1 MSRLAVGLV
10 TALSTMLMT
19 GGMAAASAAPSSPS
33 ASVVARRHHP
43 APHHRPKGHH
53 HPTPHR
59 RPKGHHHP
67 TPHRPPKG
75 HSKPRRAVKPVVS
88 SLSAHPSRL
97 GAKGGFVTLTGRVL
111 HASGCI
117 VTATPHLG
125 GFPRHLKCSNGI
137 VRTRLKLP
145 ASSLATGRK
154 FSFTLKAVNG
164 RLAGSKTTAV
174 LERPAPPT
182 AGGLVA
188 QPSTLASG
196 GGSILL
202 SDHVSRAHSC
212 RFSSSPSLSGLP
224 KTIACKSGTVS
235 LSVSIPAST
244 KATSYQFALEVSG
257 PGGSLSRT
265 TAADQSGPGAPLVG
279 TVTAD
284 PTSLGVSG
292 GSVALSTAVTEATSC
307 TYSVSPA
314 ITGFSGSAPCSSGTA
329 ALSVTIP
336 ANQTANAET
345 YSFTLTASGPGGTTS
360 SASPAKVT
368 VAAPLPTVGAVTA
381 SPATLAAGGGSI
393 SLSTPVTDATSCT
406 YSASPAITGFSGT
419 VSCASGTAA
428 VSVAIPANET
438 GSTERYSFSLAASG
452 PGGTASSSSPATV
465 SEPAEPPT
473 AGAVTADPTALES
486 AGGSVSLS
494 TPVTS
499 ATSCTYSVSPAIT
512 GFSGATPCSSGTAE
526 LSVAVPAN
534 PTASAVSYVFS
545 LTATGSGGTT
555 GSSQSA
561 TVTEAAAPPTVGAVE
576 AKPSTLASSGG
587 SVSLTTSVSNASSCT
602 YSVSPAITGFSGT
615 VSCASGTASLSVT
628 LPSNTTGS
636 TESYTFS
643 LVASGPGG
651 TTSSLS
657 PANVAVE
664 PPAPTV
670 GAVTASPT
678 ALTYAGGSVSL
689 TTSVS
694 NASSCTYSVS
704 PAITGFSGATSC
716 SSGTAQL
723 SVAVPANPT
732 GSAVSYL
739 FSLTATNSGGTTGSS
754 QSATVTEAAEFS
766 LAWSSGSSPEP
777 PPVDYTLIS
786 CPTTGFCAAADTSAG
801 NVVTVSGSSWSRPT
815 QIEKTTGNQI
825 ITLSCASSLLCLA
838 SDGSTLWLYNG
849 TSWSA
854 TTPPSALGSYI
865 DQISCAPGG
874 DCTVIGGST
883 ASGGAVESTTDGS
896 NWQAEA
902 SLPSGYN
909 PYSLS
914 CPSSTAC
921 DALLVSQSSG
931 SLSFDTFTPTAGW
944 TPGPSLPSGTIVFN
958 FSCGTA
964 SFCALTAASSGSNPD
979 FFVYNGNSWT
989 AENPSGVE
997 LLTLNCT
1004 SASQCFSSEV
1014 DPTTG
1019 AQGVWQYSASTT
1031 SWGALADGTPP
1042 LTASG
1047 SGLSCV
1053 SSSFC
1058 GGVSGGMGEVLQQ
1071 GAWTSATLGWQNTVT
1086 AISCPTASF
1095 CMAGDSGGDFETY
1108 DGTNGTWSS
1117 PVAGPVASGDFG
1129 GISCPSATFC
1139 AAVISGALATWSSSS
1154 GSWTVSSLAI
1164 TPSPVGQG
1172 GVSCTSSS
1180 FCVAV
1185 SGSQAS
1191 IYDNGTWASPSS
1203 IDSTNGDLASVSCT
1217 STTYCV
1223 ALDASG
1229 AVRTYNGSGWSSTP
1243 TTIDSAAQVYYLASI
1258 SCITAGVC
1266 VAVDQDGNAEILQ
1279 GGSWSSPTQLAGGGA
1294 LGEVACNATAGDCVI
1309 SGQGGVYYVQETGGS
1324 YAFNQTPESVG
1335 APGDY
1340 WSLVSCSASS
1350 CVVVSEENT
1359 AEYGS

>member
-43 APHHRPKGHH
+43 APHRLPE
-53 HPTPHR
+53 
-59 RPKGHHHP
+59 
-67 TPHRPPKG
+67 G
-75 HSKPRRAVKPVVS
+75 HSKPRRAIKPVVS
-88 SLSAHPSRL
+88 SFSAHPSRL

-224 KTIACKSGTVS
+224 KTVACKSGTVS
-235 LSVSIPAST
+235 LRVSIPAST

-265 TAADQSGPGAPLVG
+265 TAADQSGPAAPLVG

-284 PTSLGVSG
+284 PTALGVSG
-292 GSVALSTAVTEATSC
+292 GSVALSTAVTDATSC

-314 ITGFSGSAPCSSGTA
+314 IAGFSGSAPCSSGTA
-329 ALSVTIP
+329 ALSVSIP

-360 SASPAKVT
+360 SAGSAKVT

-393 SLSTPVTDATSCT
+393 SLSTPVT
-406 YSASPAITGFSGT
+406 
-419 VSCASGTAA
+419 
-428 VSVAIPANET
+428 
-438 GSTERYSFSLAASG
+438 
-452 PGGTASSSSPATV
+452 
-465 SEPAEPPT
+465 
-473 AGAVTADPTALES
+473 
-486 AGGSVSLS
+486 
-494 TPVTS
+494 S

-512 GFSGATPCSSGTAE
+512 GFSGTTPCSSGTAQ

-678 ALTYAGGSVSL
+678 ALAYAGGSVSL

-732 GSAVSYL
+732 GSAVSYV

-883 ASGGAVESTTDGS
+883 ASGGAVESTTNGS

-909 PYSLS
+909 PDYLS

-964 SFCALTAASSGSNPD
+964 IFCALTAASSGSNPD

-1229 AVRTYNGSGWSSTP
+1229 AVLTYNGTWGSPSS
-1243 TTIDSAAQVYYLASI
+1243 IDSAAQPYYLASI